1 MKVLHAQL
9 AAAVLALLVPAA
21 SLLAKS
27 PPPPDVKAD
36 TKDKFVSVADHV
48 REQMGAGG
56 RFEFL
61 TADERATVT
70 RDLADMQS
78 LFEKFDK
85 VDAMDDASK
94 IKLYNS
100 QSEVN
105 AVLTRRDGDREICTH
120 EDPTGSHLPKTTC
133 RTYSQIER
141 DRRDTMKMKDDM
153 LRVQVPQS
161 LCLPGQGGRTACHS
175 G

>member
-1 MKVLHAQL
+1 MKTMHAL
-9 AAAVLALLVPAA
+9 IAVAVLALLVPVT
-21 SLLAKS
+21 SLLAKT
-27 PPPPDVKAD
+27 PPPDVKAD
-36 TKDKFVSVADHV
+36 SRDKFMSVADHV
-48 REQMGAGG
+48 RDQMAAGG

-61 TADERATVT
+61 TADERSTVT
-70 RDLADMQS
+70 RDLSDMQ
-78 LFEKFDK
+78 LLFDK
-85 VDAMDDASK
+85 FGNVDAMDDASK

-120 EDPTGSHLPKTTC
+120 EESTGSHLPKTTC

-161 LCLPGQGGRTACHS
+161 VCLPGQGGRTSCRS